1 MKIKHI
7 LFYTIKWKP
16 QYSLNTI
23 QRPKL
28 IIETVIIYV
37 LTRIHTS
44 HACSYTRIIKR
55 HAQVEKRTSIAVF
68 GKNGTPQQVIDPFLQ
83 S

>member
-16 QYSLNTI
+16 RYSLNTI
-23 QRPKL
+23 QRSKL

-37 LTRIHTS
+37 LARIHTS

-55 HAQVEKRTSIAVF
+55 HVQASKNEYLLQYAEKRH
-68 GKNGTPQQVIDPFLQ
+68 TPTGN
-83 S
+83 